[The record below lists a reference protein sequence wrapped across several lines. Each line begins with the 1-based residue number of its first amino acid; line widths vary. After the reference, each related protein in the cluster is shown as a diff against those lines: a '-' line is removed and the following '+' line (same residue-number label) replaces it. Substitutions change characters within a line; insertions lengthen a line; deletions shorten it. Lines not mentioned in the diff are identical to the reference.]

1 MAVPQSYP
9 RDEKGFLDIT
19 KYPSHTYKIAP
30 AELKKIIKEAI
41 VWAGKK
47 SSRAILEIPDDT
59 SEEERIR
66 IYRQKGKDLFSY
78 FRKYYGDPATSAY
91 DCMSKHF
98 SDVAKDQF
106 RNQTL
111 QKERMNSGWRYQY
124 IAKDCAVTSR
134 RFNTVSDI
142 GAAEAD
148 FNVTI
153 KRNDTGEILS
163 IYISI
168 KNRSNTMGGQDWPKA
183 IYALEDVA
191 RTDKNRAGPY
201 LCVFGIVIEK
211 GQRVIRKNGKTK
223 NPYSI
228 NTEVWGS
235 DFFWP
240 FFSNFSYSE
249 IAKAVLEVL
258 MEEGKKVKLVET
270 VYMPDELIEAFGTE
284 CQKFGL
290 LDSAGKFNNPIKL
303 VDLFCYNKGDE
314 VSKSDNFGRQSRG
327 PKKSKTRS

>member
-1 MAVPQSYP
+1 MAIPQSYP
-9 RDEKGFLDIT
+9 RDEKGFLDVA
-19 KYPSHTYKIAP
+19 KYPPHQKKIVKTA
-30 AELKKIIKEAI
+30 LKVIIKEAI

-47 SSRAILEIPDDT
+47 SSRAILEIPDET
-59 SEEERIR
+59 SADERVKV
-66 IYRQKGKDLFSY
+66 YRKKGKELFAY

-91 DCMSKHF
+91 EAMGKHF

-124 IAKDCAVTSR
+124 IAKDCAISSK
-134 RFNTVSDI
+134 RFKTVSDI

-148 FNVTI
+148 FNATI
-153 KRNDTGEILS
+153 RRVDTDETLN
-163 IYISI
+163 IYVSI

-201 LCVFGIVIEK
+201 LCIFGIVIEK
-211 GQRVIRKNGKTK
+211 GQRTIRKNGKTK
-223 NPYSI
+223 NPYSV
-228 NTEVWGS
+228 NTEVWAS

-258 MEEGKKVKLVET
+258 MEEGKKIKLVET
-270 VYMPDELIEAFGTE
+270 VYMPDELIEAFGAE
-284 CQKFGL
+284 CNKFGL
-290 LDSAGKFNNPIKL
+290 LDSDGKFNDPIKL
-303 VDLFCYNKGDE
+303 IDLFCYTNGNEGK
-314 VSKSDNFGRQSRG
+314 KSNNPGGQSRG
-327 PKKSKTRS
+327 LKKSKPRS